1 VDAVPVTEIQ
11 GLSNWKAAYD
21 TGTGGNSATSSGV
34 MSLEAN
40 PSQSGQAR
48 EFDTSY
54 TNYGGERYYVSFG
67 ADTTSTN
74 FFYDVWVYLPETPTD
89 IANLEFDMNQVMA
102 NGQTVIYGFQ
112 CDGWSG
118 TWDYTENTG
127 TPQAPVDHWVH
138 STASCNVKNWSIQT
152 WHHVQVYYS
161 RDAQG
166 DVSYNTVWLD
176 GVEQQLYATVP
187 SAFALGWGS
196 TLLTNFQVD
205 GANTGGS
212 STVYL
217 DQMAIYRW

>member
-1 VDAVPVTEIQ
+1 
-11 GLSNWKAAYD
+11 
-21 TGTGGNSATSSGV
+21 
-34 MSLEAN
+34 MSLEAT

-48 EFDTSY
+48 QFDTSY

-67 ADTTSTN
+67 ADTTSIN
-74 FFYDVWVYLPETPTD
+74 FFYDVWVYLPAASTD

-118 TWDYTENTG
+118 TWDYTQNIG
-127 TPQAPVDHWVH
+127 TTQVPVDHWSH
-138 STASCNVKNWSIQT
+138 STATCNVKNWSIQT
-152 WHHVQVYYS
+152 WHHLQVYYS

-166 DVSYNTVWLD
+166 NVSYNTVWLD
-176 GVEQQLYATVP
+176 GVEQPINATVP

-205 GANTGGS
+205 GSNAGGS

-217 DQMAIYRW
+217 DQMTIYRW